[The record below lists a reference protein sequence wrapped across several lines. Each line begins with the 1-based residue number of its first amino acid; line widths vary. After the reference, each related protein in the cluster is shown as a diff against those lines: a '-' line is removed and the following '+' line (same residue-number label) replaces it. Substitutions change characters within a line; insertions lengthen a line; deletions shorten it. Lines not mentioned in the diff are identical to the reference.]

1 MVAVEASAQLNIS
14 INRRWP
20 AEKLGL
26 PPAERRWGK
35 YNGSFV
41 AEERTPISLLDQ
53 ITQGYSFTA
62 VLGGC
67 QGACCGAW
75 CTKLEH
81 KKVPDHCG
89 RPNGYRRNQHFQSA
103 QFIALDF
110 DTGDER
116 SSFEYLLEQ
125 PLIAHHGGFLYTTLS
140 HTPDCPKGRVVFIT
154 DAPFSEPDQYRRAKW
169 AVMAQLPWG
178 DASVHDP
185 ARLFYGS
192 HPHQGRNRFLGN
204 VLHLSKVD
212 QLVEQHRIGLE
223 AEQPRRELP
232 RIQAGRVMG
241 ATPAE
246 RYVNT
251 AIQQEAAWVSSRI
264 EGTGER
270 HKGLLIS
277 AMKLASLSLSEW
289 LPPEVCGGID
299 PHALLLPAAH
309 ANGYVSKYGESAA
322 RQTISDGIA
331 YARPRLSLDSQN
343 SSKPRLRW
351 SGGQWV
357 KAVRA

>member
-1 MVAVEASAQLNIS
+1 MIVMKASTQLS
-14 INRRWP
+14 IAINCTWP
-20 AEKLGL
+20 AEKLGSR
-26 PPAERRWGK
+26 PAERRWSK
-35 YNGSFV
+35 YNGSFI
-41 AEERTPISLLDQ
+41 AEDHTPISFLSR
-53 ITQGYSFTA
+53 IAQGYSFTA

-67 QGACCGAW
+67 QGPCCGSW
-75 CTKLEH
+75 CTDQVH
-81 KKVPDHCG
+81 KKLPGHCG
-89 RPNGYRRNQHFQSA
+89 RPSGYRSNRHFESA
-103 QFIALDF
+103 QCIALDF

-116 SSFEYLLEQ
+116 SGLEYLMEQ
-125 PLIAHHGGFLYTTLS
+125 PLIAKYGAFLYTTLS
-140 HTPDCPKGRVVFIT
+140 HTLDHPKCRAVFIIDT
-154 DAPFSEPDQYRRAKW
+154 PITNSDQYRRAKR

-185 ARLFYGS
+185 ARMFYGS
-192 HPHQGRNRFLGN
+192 HPYQGQNHFLGN
-204 VLHLSKVD
+204 LLHLSTVD
-212 QLVEQHRIGLE
+212 QLIEQHRTGLE

-232 RIQAGRVMG
+232 RIQASRIMG
-241 ATPAE
+241 TTPAE

-289 LPPEVCGGID
+289 LPPEVRGGID
-299 PHALLLPAAH
+299 LHALLLPAAH

-331 YARPRLSLDSQN
+331 YARSRPDPDSQS

-357 KAVRA
+357 KVVRA